1 MTYQPPGGA
10 PPEPTPY
17 AQPQDPWA
25 GGHEPGVAAAPTDP
39 IPQQPFGAGQYA
51 PGVASPSVWTQ
62 ETMSQGGPYGY
73 APSQPKSRIGVYLLV
88 FLAIIVLGG
97 GGGFGAYYVI
107 THRGGTGNNPQGQGT
122 PTTQVNPSNNASTPA
137 ASPTLDPATVKVN
150 DCLFNSSQDDDN
162 PTMQVVQCGKPGSYK
177 VLKIASG
184 ASIPEAPNGKF
195 DRDHTSVAVC
205 AGTDYRAW
213 YAWDSEDNNKD
224 YFFCLSAKS
233 S

>member
-39 IPQQPFGAGQYA
+39 IPQQGFGAGQYA

-62 ETMSQGGPYGY
+62 ETMAAGGPYGY
-73 APSQPKSRIGVYLLV
+73 APPPQKSRIGVYLLV

-97 GGGFGAYYVI
+97 GGGYGAYYVI
-107 THRGGTGNNPQGQGT
+107 THRNTGNTPQGQST
-122 PTTQVNPSNNASTPA
+122 STVPVDPTTNASTPNPT
-137 ASPTLDPATVKVN
+137 STLDPATVKKD

-162 PTMQVVQCGKPGSYK
+162 PVMKLVQCGTSGSYK

-184 ASIPEAPNGKF
+184 ASIPEGPNGKF

-205 AGTDYRAW
+205 ANTDYKAW

-224 YFFCLSAKS
+224 YFFCLSAKTP
-233 S
+233 